1 MAERQ
6 RCPQCGTEND
16 PAQRYCGSCGAQ
28 LALICPVC
36 GEISPLGFKFCGKC
50 GTEFKLGSFPE
61 TAGEERRV
69 VTVLFA
75 DLVGFTARAEQLDPE
90 DVRAL
95 LTSYYTRLR
104 TEIESFG
111 GTVEKFIG
119 DAVMAVFGAPV
130 AHGDDPERAVRAAL
144 AIQDAVGQMNDADS
158 DLDLQVRIAVNTGE
172 ALVSLGAK
180 TNEGEALVAGD
191 VVNTAARLQASAA
204 PGSIVVGEE
213 TRRSTKSTIEYR
225 AVDPV
230 VVKGKRDPVPAWV
243 PLSAPGSPG
252 ERTAKRVPMLGRQ
265 HELALLHGMWERTMG
280 EGRPHLV
287 TIFGPAGIGK
297 TRLASEFGELA
308 AGEGARVIR
317 GRSVPY
323 GGSTA
328 YGAFAQHVKQCAGM
342 FDSDPVPVAYEKLEQ
357 AVARLGLAGG
367 NETANHLAILI
378 GLGVD
383 GAAADRQTLFF
394 SARQLV
400 EVMAREQPTILV
412 FEDIHWADSG
422 MLDLLEML
430 ASRIHDVPLLL
441 LTLARPDLL
450 SARPG
455 WGGGLPAYTALP
467 LEPLREE
474 DARDLA
480 AWLLAEA
487 GEDGARYAANF
498 AEAAEGNPLFIE
510 ELAASVVE
518 RATQPTGELPT
529 SIRSIIS
536 ARLDVLPA
544 AERATLLDASVVG
557 KIFWR
562 GALATM
568 DPDGDALAER
578 LDSLEGRDL
587 IRREPV
593 SRIQGDQQFSFKHV
607 LIRDVAYAT
616 LPRPKRRERHAAVA
630 RYLEEATAEIAQTA
644 EALAYHWREA
654 GDNERA
660 VRYLLA
666 AAEHAGRG
674 WAKDHA
680 VALYKEALA
689 LVPESDRERRLEVV
703 RKQAVAIQ
711 TMWHVPDAESL
722 ARQAGSSPPA
732 PEKT

>member
-6 RCPQCGTEND
+6 QCPQCRVENEPD
-16 PAQRYCGSCGAQ
+16 QRYCGSCGAH
-28 LALICPVC
+28 LALICLVC
-36 GEISPLGFKFCGKC
+36 GETSPLEFKFCGKC
-50 GTEFKLGSFPE
+50 GTEFKLGSFPQGI
-61 TAGEERRV
+61 GEERRV

-95 LTSYYTRLR
+95 LGSFYARLR
-104 TEIESFG
+104 AEIESFG

-144 AIQDAVGQMNDADS
+144 AIQDAIGQMNDADP

-191 VVNTAARLQASAA
+191 VVNTASRLQASAPA
-204 PGSIVVGEE
+204 GSIVVGEE
-213 TRRSTKSTIEYR
+213 TQRSTKSIIEYR

-230 VVKGKRDPVPAWV
+230 AVKGKRAPVAAWV
-243 PLSAPGSPG
+243 ALSAPSAPG

-265 HELALLHGMWERTMG
+265 HELALLRGMWERTMA
-280 EGRPHLV
+280 EGRPHVV

-297 TRLASEFGELA
+297 SRLAGEFGELA
-308 AGEGARVIR
+308 SQEGARVIK

-328 YGAFAQHVKQCAGM
+328 YGAFAQHVKQCAKM
-342 FDSDPVPVAYEKLEQ
+342 FDSDPIPVAYEKLEQ

-367 NETANHLAILI
+367 TETANHLAILI
-378 GLGVD
+378 GLGVE
-383 GAAADRQTLFF
+383 GAVAERQTLFF

-400 EVMAREQPTILV
+400 EVLAREQPTILV

-430 ASRIHDVPLLL
+430 ASRVHDVPLLL

-455 WGGGLPAYTALP
+455 WGGGLPAYTALR

-480 AWLLAEA
+480 ARLLAEA

-510 ELAASVVE
+510 ELAASLVE

-568 DPDGDALAER
+568 DSSGDALSER

-616 LPRPKRRERHAAVA
+616 LPRAKRRERHASVA
-630 RYLEEATAEIAQTA
+630 RYLEEATAESAQTA
-644 EALAYHWREA
+644 EALAHHWAEA
-654 GDNERA
+654 GDEERA
-660 VRYLLA
+660 VHYLLA
-666 AAEHAGRG
+666 AADLAGQG

-680 VALYKEALA
+680 VDLYRQALK
-689 LVPESDRERRLEVV
+689 LVPESDRERRREVL
-703 RKQAVAIQ
+703 RKQAVAMQ
-711 TMWHVPDAESL
+711 MLWHVPDAESL
-722 ARQAGSSPPA
+722 ARQAGASPPG
-732 PEKT
+732 PEKN